1 MNMSGE
7 VTTATPVSAKDESEG
22 RPFGFMAPEGETAMV
37 CEQDAAAR
45 DKIAGM
51 LKSKGYAVVEAKS
64 CGEAIKFMRFQI
76 FNVIFVNE
84 NFDTPAGNVNSI
96 VWNLEGL
103 PMVTRRQTFVV
114 LVSAALK
121 TLDNMTAYNKS
132 VNVIINKSQIDDVEA
147 IFKKALAEHES
158 FYHVFNGILRK
169 QQKV

>member
-7 VTTATPVSAKDESEG
+7 GTTATPVGIRDESEG
-22 RPFGFMAPEGETAMV
+22 RPFGFMAPEGDTAMV
-37 CEQDAAAR
+37 CEQDEAAR
-45 DKIAGM
+45 NKIVSM
-51 LKSKGYAVVEAKS
+51 LKSMGYAVVEAKS

-114 LVSAALK
+114 LVSAVLK

-132 VNVIINKSQIDDVEA
+132 VNVIINKSQMDNVEV

-158 FYHVFNGILRK
+158 FYHVFKGILRK

>member
-1 MNMSGE
+1 MSAE
-7 VTTATPVSAKDESEG
+7 ATIAAPAGAMDDAEG
-22 RPFGFMAPEGETAMV
+22 RPFGFMAPEGDTAMV
-37 CEQDAAAR
+37 CEQDPAAR
-45 DKIAGM
+45 EKIVSM

-76 FNVIFVNE
+76 FNVIVVNE

-114 LVSAALK
+114 LISAALK

-132 VNVIINKSQIDDVEA
+132 VNVIINKSQVDNIET

>member
-1 MNMSGE
+1 MSGE
-7 VTTATPVSAKDESEG
+7 GTAATSVNAKDESEG
-22 RPFGFMAPEGETAMV
+22 RPFGFMAPEGDTAMV
-37 CEQDAAAR
+37 CEQDEAAR
-45 DKIAGM
+45 NKIVNM
-51 LKSKGYAVVEAKS
+51 LKSMGYAVVEAKS

-76 FNVIFVNE
+76 FSVIFVNE

-132 VNVIINKSQIDDVEA
+132 VNVIINKSQIDNVET
-147 IFKKALAEHES
+147 IFKKSLAEHES